1 MTAEPD
7 GCIIRTGMTTPPP
20 VSEGVSLRLG
30 AGAVIATGL
39 LLVLAATIGPLP
51 GPAGD
56 PGAKVVIR
64 LPDAVWVMVL
74 GLLALSTIILF
85 SLQRRRR
92 PTEET
97 LAPSP
102 AALRLPPWAAA
113 LFSLLPLLLVVLA
126 WYLVWRYWSGPDG
139 QPIEKAFAAIAG
151 LLDLLTLPQKPPT
164 SIPSLEL
171 AIAALLLLLALA
183 VFAVMVLV
191 AMADRLEQWWTQ
203 RDGADRPPAVPE
215 TLALIQA
222 DLRAEPDARVAIVRA
237 YGRFER
243 ALAAARA
250 PRAAWQTPAEFMR
263 TTLARLPV
271 PDAPVRRLTA
281 LFEVAR
287 FSTHPLGA
295 EARDAA
301 CDSLDEIGTALEED
315 AARER

>member
-30 AGAVIATGL
+30 AGVVIATGL
-39 LLVLAATIGPLP
+39 LLVLAATVGPLP
-51 GPAGD
+51 APASD
-56 PGAKVVIR
+56 PGAKVMIR
-64 LPDAVWVMVL
+64 LPDAVRVVVL

-97 LAPSP
+97 LAPAP
-102 AALRLPPWAAA
+102 AAQRLPPWAAA
-113 LFSLLPLLLVVLA
+113 LVSLLLVVLA

-139 QPIEKAFAAIAG
+139 QPIEKAFAVIAG

-183 VFAVMVLV
+183 VFAVMALV
-191 AMADRLEQWWTQ
+191 VMADRLEKWWTQ
-203 RDGADRPPAVPE
+203 REGADRPPAVPE

-222 DLRAEPDARVAIVRA
+222 DLRAEPDARVAIIRA

-271 PDAPVRRLTA
+271 PAAPVRRLTA

>member
-64 LPDAVWVMVL
+64 LLDAVWVVVL

-97 LAPSP
+97 LASSP
-102 AALRLPPWAAA
+102 AAPRFPPWAAA
-113 LFSLLPLLLVVLA
+113 LVSLLLVVLA

-164 SIPSLEL
+164 SIPALEL

-191 AMADRLEQWWTQ
+191 AMADRLEKWWT
-203 RDGADRPPAVPE
+203 RREGADRPPAVPE

-271 PDAPVRRLTA
+271 PAAPVRRLTA

>member
-30 AGAVIATGL
+30 LGAVIATGL
-39 LLVLAATIGPLP
+39 LLVLAATVGPLP
-51 GPAGD
+51 APASD
-56 PGAKVVIR
+56 PGAKVMIR
-64 LPDAVWVMVL
+64 LPDAVRVVVL

-102 AALRLPPWAAA
+102 AAQRLPPWAAA
-113 LFSLLPLLLVVLA
+113 LVSLPLVVLA

-191 AMADRLEQWWTQ
+191 AMADRLEKWWTQ
-203 RDGADRPPAVPE
+203 REGADRPPAVPE

-222 DLRAEPDARVAIVRA
+222 DLRAEPDARVAIIRA

-271 PDAPVRRLTA
+271 PAAPVRRLTA

>member
-85 SLQRRRR
+85 SVQRRRR

-222 DLRAEPDARVAIVRA
+222 DLRAEPDARVAIIRA

>member
-1 MTAEPD
+1 LTAEPD

-30 AGAVIATGL
+30 LGAVIATGL
-39 LLVLAATIGPLP
+39 LLVLAATVGPLP
-51 GPAGD
+51 APAGD
-56 PGAKVVIR
+56 PGAKVMIR
-64 LPDAVWVMVL
+64 LPDAVRVVVL
-74 GLLALSTIILF
+74 GLLVLSTIILF

-97 LAPSP
+97 LASSP
-102 AALRLPPWAAA
+102 AAPRFPPWAAA
-113 LFSLLPLLLVVLA
+113 LVSLLLVVLA

-191 AMADRLEQWWTQ
+191 AMADRLEKWWTQ
-203 RDGADRPPAVPE
+203 RDGAVRPPAVPE

-222 DLRAEPDARVAIVRA
+222 DLRTEPDARVAIIRA

-271 PDAPVRRLTA
+271 PAVPVRRLTA

-287 FSTHPLGA
+287 FSIHPLGP

>member
-74 GLLALSTIILF
+74 GLLALSSIILF
-85 SLQRRRR
+85 SVQRRRR

>member
-1 MTAEPD
+1 
-7 GCIIRTGMTTPPP
+7 MTTPPP

-30 AGAVIATGL
+30 AGVVIATGL
-39 LLVLAATIGPLP
+39 LLVLAATVGPLP
-51 GPAGD
+51 APASD
-56 PGAKVVIR
+56 PGAKVMIR
-64 LPDAVWVMVL
+64 LPDAVRVVVL

-102 AALRLPPWAAA
+102 AAQRLPPWAAA
-113 LFSLLPLLLVVLA
+113 LVSLLLVVLA

-183 VFAVMVLV
+183 VFVVMVLV
-191 AMADRLEQWWTQ
+191 AMADRLEKWWTP
-203 RDGADRPPAVPE
+203 REGAARPPAVPDP
-215 TLALIQA
+215 LALIQA
-222 DLRAEPDARVAIVRA
+222 DLRAEPDARVAIIRA

-271 PDAPVRRLTA
+271 PAAPVRRLTA

>member
-1 MTAEPD
+1 MTPEPD
-7 GCIIRTGMTTPPP
+7 GCIIRTGMTSPPP
-20 VSEGVSLRLG
+20 VSEGVSVRLG
-30 AGAVIATGL
+30 AGAVIAIGL
-39 LLVLAATIGPLP
+39 LLVLAATSGPLP

-64 LPDAVWVMVL
+64 LPDAVKVIVL
-74 GLLALSTIILF
+74 GLLALSVIILF

-92 PTEET
+92 AEEDPV
-97 LAPSP
+97 PSR
-102 AALRLPPWAAA
+102 AVQRLPPWAAA
-113 LFSLLPLLLVVLA
+113 LLSVLPLLLVVLA
-126 WYLVWRYWSGPDG
+126 CYFVWRYWSGPDG
-139 QPIEKAFAAIAG
+139 QPIEQAFAALAG
-151 LLDLLTLPQKPPT
+151 LLDLFALPQKPPT

-191 AMADRLEQWWTQ
+191 ALADLLEKWWAQ
-203 RDGADRPPAVPE
+203 REAGARPPAAVPE
-215 TLALIQA
+215 PLALIQA
-222 DLRAEPDARVAIVRA
+222 DLRAEPDARIAIIRA

-250 PRAAWQTPAEFMR
+250 PRAAWQTPAEFMQ

-271 PDAPVRRLTA
+271 PAAPVRRLTA

-295 EARDAA
+295 EAREAA
-301 CDSLDEIGTALEED
+301 CDSLDEIGTALEEE
-315 AARER
+315 APRER

>member
-30 AGAVIATGL
+30 LGAVIATGL
-39 LLVLAATIGPLP
+39 LLVLAATVGPLP
-51 GPAGD
+51 APAGD
-56 PGAKVVIR
+56 PGAKVMIR
-64 LPDAVWVMVL
+64 LPDAVRVVVL

-97 LAPSP
+97 LASSP
-102 AALRLPPWAAA
+102 AAQRLPPWVAA
-113 LFSLLPLLLVVLA
+113 LVSLLLVVLA

-191 AMADRLEQWWTQ
+191 AMADRLEKWWTE

-263 TTLARLPV
+263 TTLARLPL
-271 PDAPVRRLTA
+271 PAAPVRRLTA

>member
-39 LLVLAATIGPLP
+39 LLVLAATVGPLP
-51 GPAGD
+51 APAGD

-64 LPDAVWVMVL
+64 LPDAVRVVVL

-102 AALRLPPWAAA
+102 AAQRLPPWAAA
-113 LFSLLPLLLVVLA
+113 LVSLLLVVLA

-191 AMADRLEQWWTQ
+191 AMADRLEKWWTQ
-203 RDGADRPPAVPE
+203 REGAARPPAVPDP
-215 TLALIQA
+215 LALIQA
-222 DLRAEPDARVAIVRA
+222 DLRAEPDARVAIIRA

-271 PDAPVRRLTA
+271 PAAPVRRLTA

>member
-85 SLQRRRR
+85 SVQRRRR

>member
-30 AGAVIATGL
+30 AGVVIATGL
-39 LLVLAATIGPLP
+39 LLVLAATVGPLP
-51 GPAGD
+51 APASD
-56 PGAKVVIR
+56 PGAKVMIR
-64 LPDAVWVMVL
+64 LPDAVRVVVL

-102 AALRLPPWAAA
+102 AAQRLPPWAAA
-113 LFSLLPLLLVVLA
+113 LVSLLLVVLA

-183 VFAVMVLV
+183 VFAVMALV
-191 AMADRLEQWWTQ
+191 VMADRLEKWWTQ
-203 RDGADRPPAVPE
+203 REGADRPPAVPE

-222 DLRAEPDARVAIVRA
+222 DLRAEPDARVAIIRA

-271 PDAPVRRLTA
+271 PAAPVRRLTA

>member
-1 MTAEPD
+1 MTAEPN
-7 GCIIRTGMTTPPP
+7 GCIIRTGMTTPRP

-64 LPDAVWVMVL
+64 LPDAVRAVVL
-74 GLLALSTIILF
+74 GLLALSAIILF
-85 SLQRRRR
+85 SLQRRR

-97 LAPSP
+97 PAPSR
-102 AALRLPPWAAA
+102 AVQRLPAWAAA
-113 LFSLLPLLLVVLA
+113 LVSLLPLLLVVLA

-139 QPIEKAFAAIAG
+139 RPIEEAFATLAG

-191 AMADRLEQWWTQ
+191 AMADRLERWWTE
-203 RDGADRPPAVPE
+203 RAGAARPPAIPE

-222 DLRAEPDARVAIVRA
+222 DLRAEPDARVAIMRA

-243 ALAAARA
+243 MLAAARA
-250 PRAAWQTPAEFMR
+250 PRAAWETPAEFMR

-271 PDAPVRRLTA
+271 PAAPVRRLTA

-301 CDSLDEIGTALEED
+301 CDSLDEIGTALEEA

>member
-20 VSEGVSLRLG
+20 VSEGVPLRLG
-30 AGAVIATGL
+30 AGVVIATGL
-39 LLVLAATIGPLP
+39 LLVLAATVGPLP
-51 GPAGD
+51 APASD
-56 PGAKVVIR
+56 PGAKVMIR
-64 LPDAVWVMVL
+64 LPDAVRVVVL
-74 GLLALSTIILF
+74 GLLTLSTIILF

-102 AALRLPPWAAA
+102 AAQRLPPWAAA
-113 LFSLLPLLLVVLA
+113 LVSLPLVVLA

-191 AMADRLEQWWTQ
+191 AMADRLEKWWTQ
-203 RDGADRPPAVPE
+203 REGADRPPAVPE

-222 DLRAEPDARVAIVRA
+222 DLRAEPDARVAIIRA

-271 PDAPVRRLTA
+271 PAAPVRRLTA

>member
-1 MTAEPD
+1 LTAEPD

-30 AGAVIATGL
+30 LGAVVATGL
-39 LLVLAATIGPLP
+39 LLVLAATAGPLP
-51 GPAGD
+51 APAGD
-56 PGAKVVIR
+56 PGAKVMIR
-64 LPDAVWVMVL
+64 LPDAVRVVVL

-102 AALRLPPWAAA
+102 AAQRLPPWAVA
-113 LFSLLPLLLVVLA
+113 LVSLLLVVVA

-191 AMADRLEQWWTQ
+191 AMADRLEKWWTQ
-203 RDGADRPPAVPE
+203 RDGAARPPAIPE
-215 TLALIQA
+215 RLALIQA
-222 DLRAEPDARVAIVRA
+222 ELRAEPDARVAIIRA

-271 PDAPVRRLTA
+271 PAVPVRRLTA

-287 FSTHPLGA
+287 FSIHPLGP

>member
-30 AGAVIATGL
+30 LGAVIATGL
-39 LLVLAATIGPLP
+39 LLVLAATVGPLP
-51 GPAGD
+51 APAGD
-56 PGAKVVIR
+56 PGAKVMIR
-64 LPDAVWVMVL
+64 LPDAVRVVVL

-97 LAPSP
+97 LASSP
-102 AALRLPPWAAA
+102 AAQRLPPWVAA
-113 LFSLLPLLLVVLA
+113 LVSLLLVVLA

-191 AMADRLEQWWTQ
+191 AMADRLEKWWTQ
-203 RDGADRPPAVPE
+203 RDGAARPPAIPDP
-215 TLALIQA
+215 LALIQA
-222 DLRAEPDARVAIVRA
+222 DLRAEPDARVAIIRA

-271 PDAPVRRLTA
+271 PAAPVRRLTA

-287 FSTHPLGA
+287 FSTNPLGA

>member
-1 MTAEPD
+1 LTAEPD
-7 GCIIRTGMTTPPP
+7 GCIIRTGMTTPPSL
-20 VSEGVSLRLG
+20 SEGVSLRLG
-30 AGAVIATGL
+30 AGALIVTGL

-64 LPDAVWVMVL
+64 LPDAVRAIVL
-74 GLLALSTIILF
+74 GLLALSAIILF
-85 SLQRRRR
+85 SLQRRR
-92 PTEET
+92 PTEEMP
-97 LAPSP
+97 APSRVVQ
-102 AALRLPPWAAA
+102 RLPPWAAT
-113 LFSLLPLLLVVLA
+113 LLSLLPVLLVVLA

-151 LLDLLTLPQKPPT
+151 LLDLLALPQKPPT
-164 SIPSLEL
+164 SIPSLEM

-191 AMADRLEQWWTQ
+191 ALADRLEKWWTE
-203 RDGADRPPAVPE
+203 REGAALLPAIPE
-215 TLALIQA
+215 ALALIQA
-222 DLRAEPDARVAIVRA
+222 DLRAEPDARVAIIRA

-250 PRAAWQTPAEFMR
+250 PRAVWQTPAEFMR
-263 TTLARLPV
+263 STLARLPV
-271 PDAPVRRLTA
+271 ASAPVRRLTA

-301 CDSLDEIGTALEED
+301 CDSLDEIGTALEEE
-315 AARER
+315 AVRER

>member
-30 AGAVIATGL
+30 LGAVIATGL
-39 LLVLAATIGPLP
+39 LLVLAATVGPLP
-51 GPAGD
+51 APASD
-56 PGAKVVIR
+56 PGAKVMIR
-64 LPDAVWVMVL
+64 LPDAVRVVVL
-74 GLLALSTIILF
+74 GLLTLSTIILF

-102 AALRLPPWAAA
+102 AAQRLPPWAAA
-113 LFSLLPLLLVVLA
+113 LVSLLLVVLA

-191 AMADRLEQWWTQ
+191 AMADRLEKWWTQ
-203 RDGADRPPAVPE
+203 REGADRPPAVPDP
-215 TLALIQA
+215 LALIQA
-222 DLRAEPDARVAIVRA
+222 DLRAEPDARVAIIRA

-271 PDAPVRRLTA
+271 PAAPVRRLTA

>member
-30 AGAVIATGL
+30 AGVVIATGL
-39 LLVLAATIGPLP
+39 LLVLAATVGPLP
-51 GPAGD
+51 APASD
-56 PGAKVVIR
+56 PGAKVMIR
-64 LPDAVWVMVL
+64 LPDAVRVVVL

-97 LAPSP
+97 LASSP
-102 AALRLPPWAAA
+102 AAQRLPPWAAA
-113 LFSLLPLLLVVLA
+113 LVSLPLVVLA

-191 AMADRLEQWWTQ
+191 AMADRLEKWWTQ
-203 RDGADRPPAVPE
+203 REGADRPPAVPE

-222 DLRAEPDARVAIVRA
+222 DLRAEPDARVAIIRA

-271 PDAPVRRLTA
+271 PAAPVRRLTA

>member
-1 MTAEPD
+1 
-7 GCIIRTGMTTPPP
+7 
-20 VSEGVSLRLG
+20 
-30 AGAVIATGL
+30 
-39 LLVLAATIGPLP
+39 
-51 GPAGD
+51 
-56 PGAKVVIR
+56 
-64 LPDAVWVMVL
+64 VL
-74 GLLALSTIILF
+74 GLLAVSTIILF
-85 SLQRRRR
+85 SVQRRRR

-102 AALRLPPWAAA
+102 AAPRLPPWAAA
-113 LFSLLPLLLVVLA
+113 LVSLLLVVLA

-191 AMADRLEQWWTQ
+191 AMADRLEKWWTQ
-203 RDGADRPPAVPE
+203 REGADRPPAVPE

-263 TTLARLPV
+263 TTLARLPL
-271 PDAPVRRLTA
+271 PAAPVRRLTA

>member
-30 AGAVIATGL
+30 AGVVIATGL
-39 LLVLAATIGPLP
+39 LLVLAATVGPLP
-51 GPAGD
+51 APASD
-56 PGAKVVIR
+56 PGAKVMIR
-64 LPDAVWVMVL
+64 LSDAVRVVVL

-102 AALRLPPWAAA
+102 AAQRLPPWAAA
-113 LFSLLPLLLVVLA
+113 LVSLPLVVLA

-191 AMADRLEQWWTQ
+191 AMADRLEKWWTQ
-203 RDGADRPPAVPE
+203 REGADRPPAVPDP
-215 TLALIQA
+215 LALIQA
-222 DLRAEPDARVAIVRA
+222 DLRAEPDARVAIIRV

-271 PDAPVRRLTA
+271 PAAPVRRLTA

>member
-1 MTAEPD
+1 LTAEPD

-30 AGAVIATGL
+30 AGVVIATGL
-39 LLVLAATIGPLP
+39 LLVLAATVGPLP
-51 GPAGD
+51 APASD
-56 PGAKVVIR
+56 PGAKVMIR
-64 LPDAVWVMVL
+64 LPDAVRVVVL

-102 AALRLPPWAAA
+102 AAQRLPPWAAA
-113 LFSLLPLLLVVLA
+113 LVSLLLVVLA

-191 AMADRLEQWWTQ
+191 AMADRLEKWWTQ
-203 RDGADRPPAVPE
+203 REGADRPPAVPE

-222 DLRAEPDARVAIVRA
+222 DLRAEPDARVAIIRA

-250 PRAAWQTPAEFMR
+250 PRAVWQTPAEFMR
-263 TTLARLPV
+263 ATLARLPL
-271 PDAPVRRLTA
+271 PAAPVRRLTA

-287 FSTHPLGA
+287 FSAHPLGL

-301 CDSLDEIGTALEED
+301 CDWLDEIGTALEED

>member
-1 MTAEPD
+1 LTAEPD

-39 LLVLAATIGPLP
+39 LLVLAATVGPLP
-51 GPAGD
+51 APASD
-56 PGAKVVIR
+56 PGAKVMIR
-64 LPDAVWVMVL
+64 LPDAVRVVVL

-102 AALRLPPWAAA
+102 AAQRLPPWAAA
-113 LFSLLPLLLVVLA
+113 LVSLLLVVLA

-183 VFAVMVLV
+183 VFVVMVLV
-191 AMADRLEQWWTQ
+191 AMADRLEKWWTQ
-203 RDGADRPPAVPE
+203 REGADRPPAVPDP
-215 TLALIQA
+215 LALIQA
-222 DLRAEPDARVAIVRA
+222 DLRAEPDARVAIIRA

-271 PDAPVRRLTA
+271 PAAPVRRLTA